1 MKRFLTPLLAIL
13 FCAGSLVRADETK
26 AVSAKPGDAKAGS
39 MKTDMKAARIVTA
52 KGKITKLDKDGKS
65 MTLKSSKGREMTM
78 SWDDSTK
85 VDGDMKVGSM
95 ATVHYM
101 TRDGKMM
108 ASDVKVSGAAKSAGK
123 SVKKT

>member
-1 MKRFLTPLLAIL
+1 MKRFLTLFLAFL
-13 FCAGSLVRADETK
+13 FCAGTFVRADATK
-26 AVSAKPGDAKAGS
+26 PDGTKAGS
-39 MKTDMKAARIVTA
+39 MKTDMKAARVVTA

-85 VDGDMKVGSM
+85 VEGDMKVGST

-101 TRDGKMM
+101 TRDGKRM
-108 ASDVKVSGAAKSAGK
+108 ASDVTMTGGTSAAKK
-123 SVKKT
+123 SVKKI